1 MNLKEVMERSYRK
14 LLFLPDFSLDVA
26 LICMKVL
33 GISRSE
39 LITKSDMDLSDAQV
53 EQIDELV
60 KRRTKNEPM
69 AYILNHKYFMEY
81 EFYVDKNVLIPRG
94 ETELLCD
101 KCLSC
106 LKETDL
112 GNTKLLCGLEIGVGS
127 GAVSISLLKK
137 MQELCM
143 DAVDIS
149 EAAIEVAKKNA
160 KKHHVEGRL
169 VLRRADALSQSF
181 YDEFRQPKYDF
192 IISNPPYIESSQI
205 EFLMHDVRDYEPI
218 LALDGG
224 RDGLDFYRI
233 IVKNAAMLLKQK
245 GFIIFEIGY
254 NQGNAVLQILRE
266 CGFEKAEIL
275 KDYEGNDRIAWGRYD
290 R

>member
-1 MNLKEVMERSYRK
+1 MILKKMMEKAYQK

-33 GISRSE
+33 GLSRSE
-39 LITKSDMDLSDAQV
+39 LVTKSYMDLSEAQLK
-53 EQIDELV
+53 QIDELIN
-60 KRRTKNEPM
+60 RRAKNEPM

-94 ETELLCD
+94 ETELLCE

-106 LKETDL
+106 LKSMDFDCVEL
-112 GNTKLLCGLEIGVGS
+112 IYGLEIGVGS
-127 GAVSISLLKK
+127 GAISISLIKK
-137 MQELCM
+137 MRELYM

-149 EAAIEVAKKNA
+149 QDAVDIANKNA
-160 KKHHVEGRL
+160 KKHQVEGRL
-169 VLRRADALSQSF
+169 VLRCTDALSQSF
-181 YDEFRQPKYDF
+181 YDEFQQPKYDF
-192 IISNPPYIESSQI
+192 IISNPPYIVSSQI
-205 EFLMHDVRDYEPI
+205 EFLMPDVKDYEPI

-224 RDGLDFYRI
+224 SDGLDFYRI
-233 IVKNAAMLLKQK
+233 IVKNSCKLLKNK
-245 GFIIFEIGY
+245 AFIIFEIGY
-254 NQGNAVLQILRE
+254 NQGNFVAQILKE
-266 CGFEKAEIL
+266 HGFGHVEIL